1 MVNVVEV
8 ALEKGYL
15 HIPDGMLIEASEVN
29 RLDPK
34 QVAIL
39 CTGSQGEPM
48 AALARLASGNYR
60 QVDVLPEDT
69 VIIAATPIPGNE
81 RNVSRIIDNLF
92 ALGAKVIYGS
102 VVLLE
107 SMYLV
112 MRIKKN

>member
-15 HIPDGMLIEASEVN
+15 HIPEGMLIEANEVN

-48 AALARLASGNYR
+48 AAFG
-60 QVDVLPEDT
+60 V
-69 VIIAATPIPGNE
+69 
-81 RNVSRIIDNLF
+81 
-92 ALGAKVIYGS
+92 
-102 VVLLE
+102 
-107 SMYLV
+107 
-112 MRIKKN
+112 

>member
-15 HIPDGMLIEASEVN
+15 HIPDGMLIEANEVN

-34 QVAIL
+34 QVALL

-60 QVDVLPEDT
+60 QVDILPEDT
-69 VIIAATPIPGNE
+69 VIIAATLSQE
-81 RNVSRIIDNLF
+81 MNVMFLELSII
-92 ALGAKVIYGS
+92 
-102 VVLLE
+102 
-107 SMYLV
+107 YLH
-112 MRIKKN
+112 

>member
-15 HIPDGMLIEASEVN
+15 NIPDDMLIEANEVN

-69 VIIAATPIPGNE
+69 VIIAANAYSG
-81 RNVSRIIDNLF
+81 
-92 ALGAKVIYGS
+92 K
-102 VVLLE
+102 
-107 SMYLV
+107 
-112 MRIKKN
+112 